1 MMPEAGFDL
10 GTMHDSL
17 GFLLRL
23 AQIDAFNRFFA
34 KGDLAALGLGEI
46 SILRGIGLNP
56 GVRQGVLAQALRIK
70 RAHMTK
76 IMRVLEGRGLIRTSV
91 PPEDRRA
98 VTLWLTE
105 AGQTWLQEHWPE
117 VEAREALVPRGM
129 APADVEQLKHLL
141 RKFLAA
147 AEYDPQEEAAQ

>member
-1 MMPEAGFDL
+1 MTTDVAFDL
-10 GTMHDSL
+10 GSMTDSL

-23 AQIDAFNRFFA
+23 AQIDAFGRFFA
-34 KGDLAALGLGEI
+34 KGDLADLGLGEI

-76 IMRVLEGRGLIRTSV
+76 IIRALEVRGLVRSAV
-91 PPEDRRA
+91 PPEDRRS

-105 AGQTWLQEHWPE
+105 AGQGWLQDHWPE
-117 VEAREALVPRGM
+117 VEAREALVPHDM
-129 APADVEQLKHLL
+129 EPADVDQLKHLL
-141 RKFLAA
+141 RRFLAA
-147 AEYDPQEEAAQ
+147 AERNPQEEVTQ